1 MTANRPRS
9 EWRDLRPM
17 LVIVGGLLTASAV
30 AIGIAYAVKSPDKP
44 AGDIQATT
52 VEYKITMPTVL
63 KPGKHTIGLTND
75 GAMPHELVLFKTD
88 LRANQ
93 LPTDAK
99 GEVDEESPLLKNVGD
114 SGASLAP
121 GGTESFPTATL
132 TPGHYVALCNLP
144 GHYEAGMRLNV
155 TVQ

>member
-17 LVIVGGLLTASAV
+17 LLIVGGLLMASAV
-30 AIGIAYAVKSPDKP
+30 AIGIAYVVKSPDKP
-44 AGDIQATT
+44 AGDIQATV

-75 GAMPHELVLFKTD
+75 GTMGHELVLFKTD
-88 LRANQ
+88 LPANQ

-114 SGASLAP
+114 SGASLP
-121 GGTESFPTATL
+121 PATSRAS
-132 TPGHYVALCNLP
+132 PP
-144 GHYEAGMRLNV
+144 RR
-155 TVQ
+155 